1 MFCRVF
7 MVWNYGLN
15 NNNGEHRF
23 IKISLKSMDQTNINV
38 YNIDVMFKSN
48 IFLLLENNHGILFY
62 FICIIYEEIYEL
74 QTMKQRILFVVTR
87 YFSFMNYRFRQT
99 ESFVWGTNT
108 FDTIYGSALHRLF
121 VTEQVA
127 VIASSIFDMSTLY
140 MNIHRRVCNDM
151 INKN

>member
-62 FICIIYEEIYEL
+62 FICIIWRNIWTSNYEATNSLRCNSILFIYEL
-74 QTMKQRILFVVTR
+74 PVPSNGIVRLR
-87 YFSFMNYRFRQT
+87 NEYFWHDIWF
-99 ESFVWGTNT
+99 
-108 FDTIYGSALHRLF
+108 GSASFICNWTGCGYREFDLRY
-121 VTEQVA
+121 VYIVYEY
-127 VIASSIFDMSTLY
+127 SSTCL
-140 MNIHRRVCNDM
+140 
-151 INKN
+151 